1 MAVYKVPQDVEAEDK
16 LIGPL
21 SFRQFIYA
29 GIALGGVTVGF
40 FLFQVFPLLAFIPLP
55 VILLFGAIALPLR
68 KDQPMETYL
77 LALLRFYLKPKQRI
91 WNPDGTITYVEIIAP
106 REVEQHLTKDFTGQ
120 TAQER
125 LDYLARVMDTRGWAL
140 KGAVQSQ
147 GSVKND
153 VVAEVQTANDI
164 MDEDANLSRSID
176 NLIAKKDQERKD
188 AAREQMA
195 AAAKAPAQPV
205 ATTAQATAGLTT
217 QTAVQTPQ
225 ASTPATTPSDDGVT
239 PLHYNPYPSAIH
251 QKVVHTMDEQK
262 AAAQALADAQQA
274 ATAAKPATP
283 AVPTQVSPAIM
294 NLVRNSHGL
303 SVSAVANEAHRLE
316 DKEEVVI
323 NLH

>member
-16 LIGPL
+16 LVGPL

-29 GIALGGVTVGF
+29 GIALGGITIGVF
-40 FLFQVFPLLAFIPLP
+40 MFQIFPLLALIPLP
-55 VILLFGAIALPLR
+55 VVLLFGALALPLR

-77 LALLRFYLKPKQRI
+77 LALLRFYLKSKQRI
-91 WNPDGTITYVEIIAP
+91 WNPDGTITYVEITAP

-140 KGAVQSQ
+140 KGAVEAQ
-147 GSVKND
+147 GSVNAD
-153 VVAEVQTANDI
+153 VTAEVQTANDI

-176 NLIAKKDQERKD
+176 NLIAQKDQQRKD

-195 AAAKAPAQPV
+195 AAAATPPPAQTNDDDHK
-205 ATTAQATAGLTT
+205 ATVRTT
-217 QTAVQTPQ
+217 VQVPTRPGEDE
-225 ASTPATTPSDDGVT
+225 PS
-239 PLHYNPYPSAIH
+239 PLHYNPYPTSIH
-251 QKVVHTMDEQK
+251 QKVVHTMGEQK
-262 AAAQALADAQQA
+262 AAADALA
-274 ATAAKPATP
+274 AAKATTKPTSPAP
-283 AVPTQVSPAIM
+283 SAVPTQVSPGIM
-294 NLVRNSHGL
+294 NLVQSGKNL
-303 SVSAVANEAHRLE
+303 SITAIANEAHRLE